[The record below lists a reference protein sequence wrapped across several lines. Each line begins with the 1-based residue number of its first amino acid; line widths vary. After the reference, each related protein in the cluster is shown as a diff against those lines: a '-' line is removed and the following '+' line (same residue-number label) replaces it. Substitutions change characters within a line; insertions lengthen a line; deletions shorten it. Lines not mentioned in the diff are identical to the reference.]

1 MTRTNII
8 YLLVH
13 FLFSVTHTHTH
24 INISFT
30 IFIKKNMNV
39 FLLVVIY
46 SFSVGVL
53 YADFGIVEQTPTQH
67 VAVNMTQV
75 SIQSN

>member
-1 MTRTNII
+1 
-8 YLLVH
+8 
-13 FLFSVTHTHTH
+13 
-24 INISFT
+24 
-30 IFIKKNMNV
+30 MNV